1 MQKEIWKPVY
11 LKEFKHKYEI
21 SDQGN
26 IRNRITKKP
35 YKANKS
41 KNKRYNTITLQNG
54 TFRKNMRI
62 QRLVYNSFYPTEN
75 FHKFH
80 VHHRNS
86 NSFDNRLLNLQ
97 ILTPQEHYNLEYRQ
111 GKIKIGLIG
120 KKNLTYKGPI
130 GQFNKKG
137 ILLNV
142 FIGCVDLELSGFH
155 NNLVYRC
162 ILNPSNTHKNCYWR
176 RFPKKFKTEIGNRYN
191 LNDPMF
197 LKTARKKAYKKK
209 PREKQL
215 VFDTILF

>member
-1 MQKEIWKPVY
+1 MLKESWKPVY
-11 LKEFKHKYEI
+11 LKEFKDKYEV

-26 IRNRITKKP
+26 VRNRITKKP
-35 YKANKS
+35 YKVHKCSNK
-41 KNKRYNTITLQNG
+41 KYITIILQDG
-54 TFRKNMRI
+54 ACRKNMRM

-97 ILTPQEHYNLEYRQ
+97 ILTPREHFNLEHKQ
-111 GKIKIGLIG
+111 GKIKIGLLG
-120 KKNLTYKGPI
+120 KNSLTYKGPI

-142 FIGCVDLELSGFH
+142 FIGRVDLDLSGFY
-155 NNLVYRC
+155 NTSVYRC
-162 ILNPSNTHKNCYWR
+162 ILNPSNTHRNCYWR
-176 RFPKKFKTEIGNRYN
+176 RFPKKFKMEIGNRYD

-197 LKTARKKAYKKK
+197 LRTARKKVFKKK

-215 VFDTILF
+215 VFKF